1 MTICFS
7 DSSDKMDCPYER
19 RQCSSSS
26 GKILLKT
33 RSKVPSKGTPLTK
46 DNTVPETY
54 LSRTCSVR
62 SSVRSTSE
70 RRNHGLGTEQVHS
83 GYCPDTFC
91 SCDRQ
96 CIAQHIARIHFRFAL
111 RIIGFITIQIGDTR
125 PFPMRKGKSYM
136 CTNILFMKR
145 EFVTDYQDTTKHQFL
160 VRGEI
165 ADFSVSLHF
174 LIDKTNMLY
183 VTCTL
188 LDENNHC
195 LMSCICAAGCPAQA
209 PRGGVLFF
217 PLLDR
222 APAAAVR

>member
-1 MTICFS
+1 
-7 DSSDKMDCPYER
+7 
-19 RQCSSSS
+19 
-26 GKILLKT
+26 
-33 RSKVPSKGTPLTK
+33 
-46 DNTVPETY
+46 
-54 LSRTCSVR
+54 
-62 SSVRSTSE
+62 
-70 RRNHGLGTEQVHS
+70 
-83 GYCPDTFC
+83 
-91 SCDRQ
+91 
-96 CIAQHIARIHFRFAL
+96 
-111 RIIGFITIQIGDTR
+111 
-125 PFPMRKGKSYM
+125 
-136 CTNILFMKR
+136 MKR